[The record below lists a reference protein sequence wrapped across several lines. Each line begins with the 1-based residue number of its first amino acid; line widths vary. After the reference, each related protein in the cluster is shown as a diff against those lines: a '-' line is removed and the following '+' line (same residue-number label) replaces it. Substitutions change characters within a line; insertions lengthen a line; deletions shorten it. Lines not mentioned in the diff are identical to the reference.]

1 MDDKE
6 HGPWKHY
13 YQSGEVK
20 VEANYINGLLNG
32 LQKAYDQQ
40 GNLIQTQTYDMGII
54 KASSN

>member
-20 VEANYINGLLNG
+20 VEANYINGLLDG